1 MVVGSVN
8 RGGPTVKV
16 GETSHVA
23 PPDLVGAGAGADGT
37 GSPGRGGRRRLAP
50 LDGIRAF
57 AVMAVLLYHG
67 GVAGVDGGLLGVDV
81 FFVLSGFLITSLLCG
96 EYLARGTIRL
106 GHFWAGRARRLL
118 PGLFLLLLGVAL
130 YAWVFRNTLDV
141 SSIRGDALAT
151 ILYVANWHFV
161 FSGQGYFTQSTT
173 PSPLLPMWS
182 LGVEEQYYLIW
193 PLVTLFILRRGG
205 TRWVAWVAGVAAG
218 ASALLMASMYL
229 AGSSIDRLYYG
240 TDTRVQALLVGSVLG
255 AIASHRQ
262 WRVIAVSWA
271 RTRVGRLTGI
281 VLGATGAGVLL
292 WVWHAFNGQGA
303 FLYQGGFLVVALA
316 AGAVVTAVT
325 SWRTSLLAAVLSL
338 RPLTYIGRISYGLY
352 LYHWPLFL
360 ALDHDH
366 TGLSGSALLTVR
378 LAATFVAAALS
389 FHYIED
395 PIRRGQFAQTWRG
408 LVFALG
414 GAVATAAVVVAA
426 TAPVV
431 LASDPAPLVAG
442 SSGVSASQRQALS
455 SAHAFTSHPVR
466 FMVFGDSVAYTAV
479 IGLTKD
485 SIRHYGVKVY
495 PEAALGCDLD
505 LAPSRL
511 GGVVYQG
518 QPGVNCG
525 SWQSDW
531 RHDVRQVH
539 PEVAGLL
546 IGRFELADHVYGGSW
561 VHVGQPRWDRHLSLE
576 LDQAVT
582 ILSAGGARVALFTF
596 PYIDPPLEQPNGSIY
611 PENDPARVNDWNRL
625 VRQVAARH
633 GKSVTLIDLNRMLD
647 PNGHYAMT
655 VDRVAMRWP
664 DDGIHISTAGGE
676 WLQPRLLPELGQLGL
691 QVRLAGR

>member
-8 RGGPTVKV
+8 RGGPTVEV
-16 GETSHVA
+16 GETSQVVPH
-23 PPDLVGAGAGADGT
+23 DLVGTSGDPS
-37 GSPGRGGRRRLAP
+37 GSPRRARRRRLAS

-106 GHFWAGRARRLL
+106 GQFWAGRARRLL

-141 SSIRGDALAT
+141 SSIRGDALST
-151 ILYVANWHFV
+151 LLYVANWHFV

-205 TRWVAWVAGVAAG
+205 TRWVAWVAGVAAA

-255 AIASHRQ
+255 ALASQRQ
-262 WRVIAVSWA
+262 WRVVAVNWA

-281 VLGATGAGVLL
+281 VLGAAGAGVLL
-292 WVWHAFNGQGA
+292 WVWHALNGQGA

-414 GAVATAAVVVAA
+414 GAVATAAVVAAA
-426 TAPVV
+426 TAPV
-431 LASDPAPLVAG
+431 AYAGIPAALSRG
-442 SSGVSASQRQALS
+442 TTGLSASQHQSLANAQAF
-455 SAHAFTSHPVR
+455 HVDPVR
-466 FMVFGDSVAYTAV
+466 FILFGDSVALTTNL
-479 IGLTKD
+479 GLEINA
-485 SIRHYGVKVY
+485 IRSYGVKVY
-495 PEAALGCDLD
+495 DGGVLGCDLD
-505 LAPSRL
+505 LATSRL
-511 GGVVYQG
+511 GGVVY
-518 QPGVNCG
+518 PGNPAVNCG
-525 SWQSDW
+525 TWQKGWSKDIAEI
-531 RHDVRQVH
+531 H
-539 PEVAGLL
+539 PEVDGLL
-546 IGRFELADHVYGGSW
+546 IGRFELADHLYHG
-561 VHVGQPRWDRHLSLE
+561 RWMHLGEPEWDHHLE
-576 LDQAVT
+576 LELEQAVT
-582 ILSAGGARVALFTF
+582 LLSAGGARVVLYTF
-596 PYIDPPLEQPNGSIY
+596 PYIDPPLEQPNGTIY
-611 PENDPARVNDWNRL
+611 PENDPARVDDWNRL
-625 VRQVAARH
+625 LRQVAANH
-633 GKSVTLIDLNRMLD
+633 PKTVTLVNLNQILD
-647 PNGHYAMT
+647 PHGRYTTT
-655 VDRVAMRWP
+655 VDGVLVRQP
-664 DDGIHISTAGGE
+664 DDGIHITREGGE
-676 WLQPRLLPELGQLGL
+676 WLQSRLLPEIGELGL
-691 QVRLAGR
+691 QVRFRQR